1 MYQHQDCIYNLVHY
15 QAGKLYDDIVVKLP
29 VLILY
34 GNEDNWDKEEKE
46 RMIGDQDAFGYE
58 DIVGGEDIKDDVVIE
73 CLDEN
78 EDTVE
83 GSGTKGT
90 LIFN

>member
-1 MYQHQDCIYNLVHY
+1 M

-34 GNEDNWDKEEKE
+34 GNEENWDKEEKE
-46 RMIGDQDAFGYE
+46 RMIGDQDAFGYK
-58 DIVGGEDIKDDVVIE
+58 DMVGGEDNKDDVVIE

-83 GSGTKGT
+83 CSGTKGT
-90 LIFN
+90 LINN